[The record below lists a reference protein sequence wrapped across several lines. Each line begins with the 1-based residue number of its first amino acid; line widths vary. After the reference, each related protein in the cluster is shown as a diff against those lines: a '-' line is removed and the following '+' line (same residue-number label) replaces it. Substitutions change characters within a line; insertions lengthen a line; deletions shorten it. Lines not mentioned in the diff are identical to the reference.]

1 MATTTTTTSA
11 TAKTAA
17 TVAQGSDSITHN
29 GWRMT
34 SAKRP
39 IASMAELDILNSE
52 VGSPLPEMV
61 FPNNHVT
68 FEHLAS
74 GVQFSFNTR
83 DALDACRD
91 EPGVRVRGSSTW
103 DKHGVQVQGKGTLD
117 WTFSTTSRGTIR
129 SNSTAATTTDAPLIR
144 PTTTE
149 IPLEELKRR
158 DPILCYADVHLYED
172 ELHDNGI
179 ALLNVKARLM
189 PTCIFALQRFWL
201 RVDGVEMRVRDVRL
215 FHRFGSAVVLRE
227 YVTRAVGFEQLAA
240 LGLPI
245 MSAELTEPAV
255 FVDKMPVVSRVLEE
269 IVLPDTV

>member
-1 MATTTTTTSA
+1 MVWTIGFGVYLVMDWS
-11 TAKTAA
+11 
-17 TVAQGSDSITHN
+17 V
-29 GWRMT
+29 
-34 SAKRP
+34 
-39 IASMAELDILNSE
+39 LDRFLGGGCCSRD
-52 VGSPLPEMV
+52 
-61 FPNNHVT
+61 
-68 FEHLAS
+68 
-74 GVQFSFNTR
+74 FSNVCVLF
-83 DALDACRD
+83 C
-91 EPGVRVRGSSTW
+91 S
-103 DKHGVQVQGKGTLD
+103 GVQVQGKGTLD

-179 ALLNVKARLM
+179 VLLNVKARLM
-189 PTCIFALQRFWL
+189 PTCVFALQRFWL

-245 MSAELTEPAV
+245 MSAELTEPAM

-269 IVLPDTV
+269 IVLPGTVCVAVSK